1 MIRKIIHIDTD
12 ACTGCGLCAEAC
24 HEGAI
29 QMIDGKA
36 ILTREDYC
44 DGLGDCLPACPAGA
58 ISFVEREA
66 PAYDHAAVQKAK
78 KALEYAGSEDSH
90 CACPSAASRSLS
102 GSAAQNQAGPE
113 DVPGCLSQWP
123 VQIKLA
129 PIHAP
134 YFANADL
141 LIAADCTAFSYGN
154 FHHDF
159 IRDHITLIGCPK
171 LDSTDYSEKLTE
183 ILRENDIR
191 SITVTRMEV
200 PCCGGIQFAVER
212 ALENSGK
219 DIPCNVFTIGIDG
232 NLL

>member
-1 MIRKIIHIDTD
+1 M
-12 ACTGCGLCAEAC
+12 
-24 HEGAI
+24 
-29 QMIDGKA
+29 
-36 ILTREDYC
+36 
-44 DGLGDCLPACPAGA
+44 GDCLPACPAGA

-78 KALEYAGSEDSH
+78 EALEYAGSGDSH

-102 GSAAQNQAGPE
+102 GSAVQNQAGPE

-212 ALENSGK
+212 AVENSGK
-219 DIPCNVFTIGIDG
+219 KIPCKVFTIGIDG

>member
-36 ILTREDYC
+36 VLTREDYC

-66 PAYDHAAVQKAK
+66 PAYDHSAVQQAK
-78 KALEYAGSEDSH
+78 L
-90 CACPSAASRSLS
+90 
-102 GSAAQNQAGPE
+102 AQNQAGPE
-113 DVPGCLSQWP
+113 DVPSCLSQWP

-232 NLL
+232 NLQ